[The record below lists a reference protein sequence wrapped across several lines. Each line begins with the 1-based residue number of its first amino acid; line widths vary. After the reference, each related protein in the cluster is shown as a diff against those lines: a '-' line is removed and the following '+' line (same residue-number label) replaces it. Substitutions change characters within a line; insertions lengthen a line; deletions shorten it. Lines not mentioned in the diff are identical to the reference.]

1 LGTALQHSVPIG
13 RRYANPL
20 DPSTKFI
27 DPVERYMDY
36 EYQPR
41 NMNRLIKTLDWLGFT
56 YVLRF
61 HPRNINR
68 LIKTLDWLRFTYVCG
83 D

>member
-41 NMNRLIKTLDWLGFT
+41 NMNRLIKNAGLAEIH
-56 YVLRF
+56 LRSEIPPPE
-61 HPRNINR
+61 H
-68 LIKTLDWLRFTYVCG
+68 K
-83 D
+83 

>member
-41 NMNRLIKTLDWLGFT
+41 NMNRLIKNAGLAEI
-56 YVLRF
+56 YLRSEIPPPE
-61 HPRNINR
+61 H
-68 LIKTLDWLRFTYVCG
+68 K
-83 D
+83 